1 MPGTVHGSAKACLDS
16 ATTNTAATHCTAMAG
31 RSVQFTFPWN
41 ERSERKGCEVSLFR
55 CRPCRWQRR
64 KTIKEGKT
72 PWTNHLYPLYVCRHV
87 MLTSFFQLRWVS
99 GGKKWNASRNQ
110 SLARELTSFQA
121 HRPGG
126 RVCLLRH
133 PNHSTALLVW
143 TSPLHLWWC
152 ELLKNLEPPPGRRKS
167 TPDKFIYRVAGVC
180 SCCSSLGHLLCADW
194 ALWNEI
200 YITRGHGICFLT
212 RENTWWWTWECIL
225 EYM

>member
-1 MPGTVHGSAKACLDS
+1 MPGTVHGSAKACLDC
-16 ATTNTAATHCTAMAG
+16 ATTNTAATIAQHSTAG

-64 KTIKEGKT
+64 KTIKEGMA

-99 GGKKWNASRNQ
+99 GGKKMKCQ
-110 SLARELTSFQA
+110 ELLESWLPSKLTGQA
-121 HRPGG
+121 AGF
-126 RVCLLRH
+126 VCCVILITALPCLFELLRCIYGDG
-133 PNHSTALLVW
+133 SCWRT
-143 TSPLHLWWC
+143 
-152 ELLKNLEPPPGRRKS
+152 PGRRKS